1 MAKLKFVNA
10 ATSEMAIIDIASFKQ
25 SIFDVIKDQVKLFS
39 NEKLSDEDSIKKF
52 LIENVS
58 LQVVTKNFSFANI
71 INRNLTFEQINV
83 TNSMKIGVFVHQ
95 SPSVK
100 PPLHLKKKKT
110 SGELKISQ
118 GESKKEEQGK
128 VEKDFDRDLKA
139 IAPNERLNITQNNS
153 DSEDAEMGIEDFKN
167 FYEVIANKA
176 HNKKDASKDILAQ
189 KKLQMQECHVRIK
202 FPDRTIL
209 QAKFTHLETSATLYN
224 FVKEQLNDPDIPFK
238 LLFGHPLKVVKNSEN
253 LHLIKD
259 LLFEKRTS
267 LIFETSNK
275 KLPFLKQDI
284 KLESLENINKG
295 EKSSLPLASE
305 ENAGK
310 KEKKAEKKEE
320 KDSKTKKQK
329 LEDKMAKFLKLS
341 KK

>member
-10 ATSEMAIIDIASFKQ
+10 ATNEMAIINIASFKD
-25 SIFDVIKDQVKLFS
+25 SIFDVIKNEVKLFS

-52 LIENVS
+52 LIGNVS
-58 LQVVTKNFSFANI
+58 LQIVTKKVSFATI
-71 INRNLTFEQINV
+71 IKSNLTFEQINV
-83 TNSMKIGVFVHQ
+83 TDSMKIGVFVHQ
-95 SPSVK
+95 SPSAK
-100 PPLHLKKKKT
+100 PPLHLKKTTASDEVKLRK
-110 SGELKISQ
+110 EQ
-118 GESKKEEQGK
+118 SKPEQD
-128 VEKDFDRDLKA
+128 VEKKFSRDLKA

-189 KKLQMQECHVRIK
+189 KKLLLQECHVRIK

-209 QAKFTHLETSATLYN
+209 QAKFTNMETSATLYN
-224 FVKEQLNDPDIPFK
+224 FVREQLNDPDLSFK
-238 LLFGHPLKVVKNSEN
+238 LLFGHPLKVVKNSET
-253 LHLIKD
+253 LYLIKD

-275 KLPFLKQDI
+275 KLPFLKQNI
-284 KLESLENINKG
+284 KLESLENIKKG
-295 EKSSLPLASE
+295 DQPRVPAASE
-305 ENAGK
+305 EFTIK
-310 KEKKAEKKEE
+310 KEKTEE
-320 KDSKTKKQK
+320 KDAKSKKQK